1 MSTRHPLLIL
11 GFWWLLAALIV
22 AVGWCALPSERA
34 STRATP
40 TPTIYVFVLP
50 TATAQPAGP
59 AHVKAT
65 KTPQRPII
73 LDMVPM
79 TPTTREPTA
88 TSTPVPTETPVP
100 PTPDRPAVQ
109 KG

>member
-1 MSTRHPLLIL
+1 MTTRHPLLIL
-11 GFWWLLAALIV
+11 GGWWLAAALIV
-22 AVGWCALPSERA
+22 LVGWCALPNERA
-34 STRATP
+34 ATVLTP
-40 TPTIYVFVLP
+40 TPTRAITVLP

-88 TSTPVPTETPVP
+88 TSTLVPTETPVP
-100 PTPDRPAVQ
+100 PTPDKPAVQ